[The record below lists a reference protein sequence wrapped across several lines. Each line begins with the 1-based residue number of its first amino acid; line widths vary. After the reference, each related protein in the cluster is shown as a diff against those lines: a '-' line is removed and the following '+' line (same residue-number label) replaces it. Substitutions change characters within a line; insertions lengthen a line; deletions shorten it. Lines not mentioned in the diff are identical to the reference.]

1 MRRALTHLAFFDLIF
16 ILILSLSSLFGAI
29 VGEIVYYLAFAVPV
43 LLAFVLRKN
52 AGVEIKPPRL
62 SMSAKNIV
70 LTIPM
75 IPITLALIFLVSW
88 ITSLILSLIGDG
100 SVSDVS
106 GNIVTVILK
115 HALLTALLE
124 EMLFR
129 YIPIAYLSNVSKRGA
144 VLYSAIFFA
153 LAHCNLYQLPYAFV
167 AGIIFAALDI
177 AFDSVLPSLLLHF
190 VNNIM
195 SVFWIR
201 GSSNSR
207 FVLIYVSVLF
217 AFALISLVPIVI
229 MRRKY
234 RESLSPVFLD
244 KTKLQVPIEAVLF
257 MVMTLVIAVTNL

>member
-1 MRRALTHLAFFDLIF
+1 MRRALTHRALFDLIF
-16 ILILSLSSLFGAI
+16 ILILSLSSFFGAI
-29 VGEIVYYLAFAVPV
+29 AGEIVYYLAFVVPV
-43 LLAFVLRKN
+43 VLAFGLRKN
-52 AGVEIKPPRL
+52 AGVEIRPPRF
-62 SMSAKNIV
+62 SMSGKNIA
-70 LTIPM
+70 LTIPT

-129 YIPIAYLSNVSKRGA
+129 YIPLAYLANISKRGA
-144 VLYSAIFFA
+144 VIFSAIFFA
-153 LAHCNLYQLPYAFV
+153 LAHCNLYQVPYAFV

-177 AFDSVLPSLLLHF
+177 AFDSVLPSLLIHF
-190 VNNIM
+190 VNNLM

-201 GSSNSR
+201 GSSNPR
-207 FVLIYVSVLF
+207 FVLIYASVLF
-217 AFALISLVPIVI
+217 ALALISLVPIVI

-244 KTKLQVPIEAVLF
+244 KTKLKVPIEAVLF